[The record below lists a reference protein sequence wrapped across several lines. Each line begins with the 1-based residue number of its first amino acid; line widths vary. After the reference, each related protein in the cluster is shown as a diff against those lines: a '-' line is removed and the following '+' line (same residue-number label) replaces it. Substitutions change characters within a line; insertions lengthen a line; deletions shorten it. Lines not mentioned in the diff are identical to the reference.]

1 MNRRLAAG
9 AAVVGTAAA
18 LVLSGCG
25 ADEEEAPSGAGTIGV
40 AMPTETSE
48 RWISD
53 GQTLAAG
60 LEEAGYDVDLR
71 YAGDDTAGFKQAD
84 QVQAMID
91 GGAELLI
98 IAAVDGAGLGDQ
110 LKAAAAQDIPVIA
123 YDRLLLESDGVDH
136 YVTFDNYAVGVAQAT
151 SLLQGIGVV
160 DDDGEPTGDE
170 GPYNIE
176 LFAGS
181 LDDNNAHMFWEGAM
195 DTLAPYLE
203 DGVVKVPSGQT
214 EIVAAETWR
223 WSKDLA
229 QDRME
234 SLLAQFYA
242 DGTELD
248 GVLSPYDGVSRG
260 AITALAL
267 DGLGPKIADGMP
279 VVTGQDAEAASVKLI
294 REKMQ
299 YSTVFKDTRLLADA
313 AVAAALA
320 YLEGGE
326 PEVNDTETYDNGV
339 KMVPTYLLGVSTV
352 NRGDIDEVLVDSG
365 YYTDDEIT
373 VG

>member
-9 AAVVGTAAA
+9 AAVVGTAA
-18 LVLSGCG
+18 VLTLAGCG
-25 ADEEEAPSGAGTIGV
+25 ADGDGESGGDGTIGV
-40 AMPTETSE
+40 AMPTESSE
-48 RWISD
+48 RWITD
-53 GQTLAAG
+53 GETLASG

-84 QVQAMID
+84 QVQEMID
-91 GGAELLI
+91 GGVELLV

-110 LKAAAAQDIPVIA
+110 LEAAAAQDIPVIA

-151 SLLQGIGVV
+151 SLLRGLGVV
-160 DDDGEPTGDE
+160 DADGEPTGDE

-181 LDDNNAHMFWEGAM
+181 LDDNNAHIFWEGAI
-195 DTLAPYLE
+195 DTLQPYLD

-214 EIVAAETWR
+214 DIVQAESWR
-223 WSKDLA
+223 WSGDLA
-229 QDRME
+229 QDRMTG
-234 SLLAQFYA
+234 LLAQFYA
-242 DGTELD
+242 DGTSLD
-248 GVLSPYDGVSRG
+248 GVLSPYDGISRG

-267 DGLGPKIADGMP
+267 DGLGPTIDDGMP

-294 REKMQ
+294 REEMQ
-299 YSTVFKDTRLLADA
+299 YSTVFKDTRALAEE
-313 AVAAALA
+313 AVRAALA
-320 YLEGGE
+320 YLDGGE

-339 KMVPTYLLGVSTV
+339 KTVPTYLLDVATV
-352 NRGDIDEVLVDSG
+352 YERDIDEVLVDSG
-365 YYTDDEIT
+365 YYTAEEVAT
-373 VG
+373 G

>member
-1 MNRRLAAG
+1 MNRRLAA
-9 AAVVGTAAA
+9 AAAAVGTAAA

-25 ADEEEAPSGAGTIGV
+25 ADEEETGGAGTIGV

-53 GQTLAAG
+53 GETLAAG
-60 LEEAGYDVDLR
+60 LEDAGYDVDLR

-98 IAAVDGAGLGDQ
+98 IAAVDGAGLVDQ
-110 LKAAAAQDIPVIA
+110 LQAAAAQDIPVIA

-136 YVTFDNYAVGVAQAT
+136 YVTFDNYQVGVAQAS
-151 SLLQGIGVV
+151 SLLRGLGVV
-160 DDDGEPTGDE
+160 DAEGEPTGDE

-181 LDDNNAHMFWEGAM
+181 LDDNNAHIFWQGAM
-195 DTLAPYLE
+195 DTLQPYLDE
-203 DGVVKVPSGQT
+203 GVVTVPSGQVD
-214 EIVAAETWR
+214 IVEAETWR

-229 QDRME
+229 QDRMT
-234 SLLAQFYA
+234 SLLAQYYT
-242 DGTELD
+242 DGTELH

-267 DGLGPKIADGMP
+267 EGHGPKIADGMP

-299 YSTVFKDTRLLADA
+299 YSTVFKDTRALAEE
-313 AVAAALA
+313 AVKAALA
-320 YLEGGE
+320 YLDGEE
-326 PEVNDTETYDNGV
+326 PEVNDTTTYDNGV
-339 KMVPTYLLGVSTV
+339 KVVPTYLLGVSTV

-365 YYTDDEIT
+365 YYTDEEIT

>member
-1 MNRRLAAG
+1 MNRRLAAA
-9 AAVVGTAAA
+9 AAVVGTASA

-25 ADEEEAPSGAGTIGV
+25 ADAEEVSGGGQIGL

-48 RWISD
+48 RWITD
-53 GQTLAAG
+53 GETLASG
-60 LEEAGYDVDLR
+60 LEEAGYSVDLR

-123 YDRLLLESDGVDH
+123 YDRLLLETDAVDH

-151 SLLQGIGVV
+151 SLLRGLGVV
-160 DDDGEPTGDE
+160 DAGGKPTGDE

-203 DGVVKVPSGQT
+203 DGVVTVPSGQT
-214 EIVAAETWR
+214 EIVQAETWR

-234 SLLAQFYA
+234 SLLAQYYA
-242 DGTELD
+242 DGTELH

-267 DGLGPKIADGMP
+267 DGYGPKIPEGMP

-299 YSTVFKDTRLLADA
+299 YSTVFKDTRLLAQQ
-313 AVAAALA
+313 AVTAALA

-339 KMVPTYLLGVSTV
+339 KMVPTYLLAVSTV
-352 NRGDIDEVLVDSG
+352 HRGDIDEVLVDSG
-365 YYTDDEIT
+365 YFTDEEIAT
-373 VG
+373 G